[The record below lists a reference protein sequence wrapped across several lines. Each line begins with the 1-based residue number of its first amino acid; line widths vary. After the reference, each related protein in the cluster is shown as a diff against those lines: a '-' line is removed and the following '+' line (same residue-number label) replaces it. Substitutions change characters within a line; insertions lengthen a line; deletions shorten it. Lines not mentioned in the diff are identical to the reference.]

1 MRVDWILPSV
11 AKTLIKILTNSK
23 LVRVYE
29 SNMQSRV
36 ATLIN
41 SQAEQVFL
49 KVSLISLLSR
59 VYGQQVFL
67 DKFFLVCTECC

>member
-49 KVSLISLLSR
+49 T
-59 VYGQQVFL
+59 GFL
-67 DKFFLVCTECC
+67 DKFTFSCVRSTSFP